1 MAVSRPVAEFVSEA
15 MSRGS
20 ELVASLHTQIGEAS
34 MELAFVLSGINWLL
48 LPAVTIQISEFAIA
62 HVEVLA
68 GPTRHEAQLGHGLP
82 AVLMAEHCEHV
93 VSLECDDELLA
104 SCAWTAAF
112 VSGSSVH

>member
-1 MAVSRPVAEFVSEA
+1 MAEFVSEA

-68 GPTRHEAQLGHGLP
+68 GPTRHEAAIGTR
-82 AVLMAEHCEHV
+82 
-93 VSLECDDELLA
+93 LA
-104 SCAWTAAF
+104 SRSDGRALRARRQP
-112 VSGSSVH
+112 GMR